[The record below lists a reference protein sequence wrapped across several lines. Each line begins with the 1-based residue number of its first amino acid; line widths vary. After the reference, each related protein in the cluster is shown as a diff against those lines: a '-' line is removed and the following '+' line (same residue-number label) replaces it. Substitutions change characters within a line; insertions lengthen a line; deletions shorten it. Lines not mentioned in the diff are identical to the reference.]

1 MARRGLNKP
10 IVAEGV
16 QIVGG
21 FGSSVCTPGENNGTL
36 GELVPVRNTI
46 AADWVGIRYY
56 AVNYDGGSDTAA
68 GFSDVS
74 MAAAG
79 AVALKTIEEML
90 TRLPKLGQGQRA
102 VVAIKARAGGANYL
116 KKDGVTLDRLN
127 LNGIYGYFQLLVRG
141 TGDVPTAGAVAFA
154 NDTADKI
161 ALGARIVAGTNV
173 AGYNP
178 VAPISVTTF
187 DVQLSGGGAPALAA
201 EPTLVG
207 KRIRFDSATTTVA
220 LRNVAAMIHANDTDT
235 ITVADDLPA
244 VPVTTDVFYIEEP
257 GLAVEQ
263 LAIRSTTPNAQ
274 DEAPSFA
281 LQGIQVAGVRCT
293 GTGAGAGGVI
303 TGSNMCLLSFI
314 DSASTSFTAFSVI
327 SFMDVRF
334 QRSYVDATGVTIIT
348 GVGCRAPGGINA
360 SRGQFLIVASSALV
374 GPGAIGRV
382 QSLNVNQNT
391 VGAGCYFFIGVL
403 IQGGGNG
410 ANSIGA
416 VFTTIVGRGSS
427 TTVRRLRILAPVGAP
442 SCGLNV
448 SHGDGTIWG
457 VDITGMGASSAIILR
472 GVNQS
477 YSIQDAVGST
487 GNTGAAVDLTFALDA
502 HVVMGNITVN
512 TLTGGAG
519 QDVVGVG
526 SVRYVHADYARTD
539 LRDNGGNHV
548 QGTAGSIMGTTTLA
562 TNDAVADVGQYKI
575 VRPTAS
581 GIVQA
586 AIASAAA
593 TAIAAGVAQS
603 PMTAAGSQNAM
614 LANGGGTWIQ
624 FDAAPTAG
632 NIAYL
637 STATAGNA
645 QDTVPAV
652 AGANQKL
659 RLGRV
664 LRVSG
669 TLGFIGWHP
678 ESLAVLAD
686 GAA

>member
-1 MARRGLNKP
+1 M
-10 IVAEGV
+10 AEGV

-21 FGSSVCTPGENNGTL
+21 LGSSMCSPGENNGPL
-36 GELVPVRNTI
+36 GKLVPVRNTI
-46 AADWVGIRYY
+46 AADWIGIRYY
-56 AVNYDGGSDTAA
+56 AVDYDGGSDMAA

-74 MAAAG
+74 MPAAG
-79 AVALKTIEEML
+79 VAALKTIEELL
-90 TRLPKLGQGQRA
+90 TRLPKLGQGQRV

-127 LNGIYGYFQLLVRG
+127 LNGLYGYFHLLVRG
-141 TGDVPTAGAVAFA
+141 TGDVPTADAVAFA

-161 ALGARIVAGTNV
+161 ALGARIVAGTNA

-178 VAPISVTTF
+178 VAPISVSTF

-201 EPTLVG
+201 EPALIG

-220 LRNVAAMIHANDTDT
+220 LRNAAAMIHANDTDT
-235 ITVADDLPA
+235 ITMADDLPA

-263 LAIRSTTPNAQ
+263 LAVTSTTGNAQ
-274 DEAPSFA
+274 GEAPSFA
-281 LQGIQVAGVRCT
+281 LQGIHLAGIRCT
-293 GTGAGAGGVI
+293 GTGTGAGGFI
-303 TGSNMCLLSFI
+303 IGPNMCLLSFI

-327 SFMDVRF
+327 NFADMRF
-334 QRSYVDATGVTIIT
+334 QRSYTDEAGTAIIT
-348 GVGCRAPGGINA
+348 GVGCRAPGGVNA
-360 SRGQFLIVASSALV
+360 GRGQFLTVTSSALV
-374 GPGAIGRV
+374 GPGGIGRV
-382 QSLNVNQNT
+382 QSLNVNQHT
-391 VGAGCYFFIGVL
+391 IGAGSYFFIGVL

-416 VFTTIVGRGSS
+416 VFTTVIGKGSF
-427 TTVRRLRILAPVGAP
+427 TTARRLRILAPLGSP
-442 SCGLNV
+442 STGLNV
-448 SHGDGTIWG
+448 SHGDATIWG

-472 GVNQS
+472 GISQG
-477 YSIQDAVGST
+477 YSIQDVVGSA
-487 GNTGAAVDLTFALDA
+487 GNTGAGVDLTFAKNVN
-502 HVVMGNITVN
+502 VVMGNAVVN
-512 TLTGGAG
+512 TLTGGVG

-526 SVRYVHADYARTD
+526 GVRYVHADYVRTN
-539 LRDNGGNHV
+539 LRDDGGNHV
-548 QGTAGSIMGTTTLA
+548 QGTAGSIMGTATLA
-562 TNDAVADVGQYKI
+562 TNDAVHDIGQYKI

-581 GIVQA
+581 GVVQA
-586 AIASAAA
+586 AIASAAV
-593 TAIAAGVAQS
+593 TSIAAGVTQS
-603 PMTAAGSQNAM
+603 PMTAAGSQSAM

-645 QDTVPAV
+645 QDTAPAV

-669 TLGFIGWHP
+669 TLGFVGWHP
-678 ESLAVLAD
+678 ENLAVTAD
-686 GAA
+686 GTP

>member
-21 FGSSVCTPGENNGTL
+21 FGASMCSPGENNGPL

-56 AVNYDGGSDTAA
+56 AVDYDGGSDTAA

-74 MAAAG
+74 MPAAG
-79 AVALKTIEEML
+79 VVALKTIEEML

-127 LNGIYGYFQLLVRG
+127 LNGIYGYFHLLVRG

-161 ALGARIVAGTNV
+161 ALGARIVAGTNA

-178 VAPISVTTF
+178 VAPISVSTF
-187 DVQLSGGGAPALAA
+187 DVQLSGGGAPALAV
-201 EPTLVG
+201 EPALIG

-220 LRNVAAMIHANDTDT
+220 LRNAAAMIHANDTDT

-257 GLAVEQ
+257 GVAVEQ
-263 LAIRSTTPNAQ
+263 LAVTSTTPNSQ
-274 DEAPSFA
+274 GEAPSFA
-281 LQGIQVAGVRCT
+281 LQGIQLAGIRCT
-293 GTGAGAGGVI
+293 GTGAGAGGFI
-303 TGSNMCLLSFI
+303 IGPNLCLLSFI
-314 DSASTSFTAFSVI
+314 DSASTSFTAFSVVN
-327 SFMDVRF
+327 FQDVRF
-334 QRSYVDATGVTIIT
+334 QRSYVDEAGTTIIT

-360 SRGQFLIVASSALV
+360 SRGQFMTVASSALV
-374 GPGAIGRV
+374 GPGGIGRV
-382 QSLNVNQNT
+382 QSLNISQHT
-391 VGAGCYFFIGVL
+391 IGAGCYFFIGVL
-403 IQGGGNG
+403 LQGVGNG

-416 VFTTIVGRGSS
+416 VFATLIGKGPS
-427 TTVRRLRILAPVGAP
+427 TTVRRLRILAPAGSP
-442 SCGLNV
+442 STGLNV
-448 SHGDGTIWG
+448 SHGEATIWG
-457 VDITGMGASSAIILR
+457 VDITGMGASSAILLR
-472 GVNQS
+472 GINGAS
-477 YSIQDAVGST
+477 SIQDAVGST
-487 GNTGAAVDLTFALDA
+487 GNTGAGVDLTFSKDGNF
-502 HVVMGNITVN
+502 VMGNVAVN

-526 SVRYVHADYARTD
+526 GVRYVHADYALTD
-539 LRDNGGNHV
+539 LRDDGGNHV
-548 QGTAGSIMGTTTLA
+548 QGAAGTIMGTAVVA
-562 TNDAVADVGQYKI
+562 TNDAVADIGQYKI

-581 GIVQA
+581 GLVQA

-593 TAIAAGVAQS
+593 TAIGVGVTQS
-603 PMTAAGSQNAM
+603 PMTAAGSQRAM

-645 QDTVPAV
+645 QDTVPAT
-652 AGANQKL
+652 AGTNQKL

-669 TLGFIGWHP
+669 TLGFVGWHP

-686 GAA
+686 GLA